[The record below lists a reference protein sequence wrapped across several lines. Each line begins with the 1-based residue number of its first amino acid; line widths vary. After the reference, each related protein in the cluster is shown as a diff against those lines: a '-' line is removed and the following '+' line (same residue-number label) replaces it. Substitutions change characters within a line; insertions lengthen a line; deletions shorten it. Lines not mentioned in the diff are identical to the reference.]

1 MATVIRTLFVDESGD
16 FSESPRSIVSGVL
29 CTGKPE
35 VAEQRIAAALEP
47 VRRRFDIPTVANL
60 HLTAL
65 RKTRGNAEASEIAQ
79 AVLKAAWGCGTL
91 IGMLVVEN
99 ARGEGLKDSER
110 TYRLMLLDLLALS
123 DAALPED
130 REDAQLQ
137 VIVARR
143 QRDGT
148 PMSTREDLLADVI
161 LRIEDAV
168 EAGLAARGLL
178 ARLDAR
184 HVRIRPAAQSAGL
197 AVADFI
203 ANLTYNRHCRES
215 RALFAALVKQDRLR
229 LFEGLGGYAERRARI
244 AERDGDLPAALA
256 RWALL
261 DCGTPNDCDERRA
274 TVLERLWRRVLG
286 CGTAGPMATLEA
298 ALERLWRS
306 HKAPQDHHLLAA
318 ALGRIESALLT
329 TNGPSALLYRLH
341 NLMHQVANQMGDLPT
356 AERMLAGQ
364 SALSTATAMDPSLF
378 HLMLDAQVLRTLTE
392 ELRLDF
398 AAAQRHA
405 RHHLRLTEQYGTI
418 WELMDGMPRPI
429 GFVQSRLWL
438 RARMTLIRALLLAG
452 EPTHLV
458 EAGTLLDPIDA
469 ETLNESDR
477 SRLFSYRVWY
487 AVRQGRAADA
497 LGLAEALIARHND
510 PFASQHTARAA
521 ADAALLNSGAPT
533 GVLIKLLRVLR
544 ARANGL
550 VGHPGELVWRDIG
563 VLEWQVG
570 GRQTAARA
578 AFTRSLE
585 ISAALPESPVNIWNR
600 LVIEVHRAQ
609 LCGQTA
615 PVRRLPTVVLRLD
628 EQARRMVEDTDPVQ
642 GYRRISPY

>member
-1 MATVIRTLFVDESGD
+1 MATVSRTLFIDESGD
-16 FSESPRSIVSGVL
+16 FTKSPSWVVSGVL
-29 CTGKPE
+29 CVGTPKA
-35 VAEQRIAAALEP
+35 AEKRLAAALEP
-47 VRRRFDIPTVANL
+47 VRRCLCIPTVADL
-60 HLTAL
+60 HLYEL
-65 RKTRGNAEASEIAQ
+65 RKTRGNAEATDIAR
-79 AVLKAAWGCGTL
+79 AVLAAAWGSGVVTS
-91 IGMLVVEN
+91 MLVVEN
-99 ARGEGLKDSER
+99 ARGAGLKDSER
-110 TYRLMLLDLLALS
+110 TYRLMLLDLLALA

-130 REDAQLQ
+130 REHASLQ

-148 PMSTREDLLADVI
+148 LMSTREDLLADVV

-168 EAGLAARGLL
+168 EVGLAARGLL
-178 ARLDAR
+178 ARLDAQD
-184 HVRIRPAAQSAGL
+184 VRILPAAQSAGL

-203 ANLTYNRHCRES
+203 ANLTYNRRCRES
-215 RALFAALVKQDRLR
+215 RALFDALVQQDRLR

-244 AERDGDLPAALA
+244 AERDGDLAAALA

-261 DCGTPNDCDERRA
+261 DCGKSADSEGRRA
-274 TVLERLWRRVLG
+274 TALAHLWRRVLG
-286 CGTAGPMATLEA
+286 RGTAGPMATLEA
-298 ALERLWRS
+298 VLERLWRA

-318 ALGRIESALLT
+318 ALTRIESALLA
-329 TNGPSALLYRLH
+329 TNGPPALLCRLH

-378 HLMLDAQVLRTLTE
+378 HLMLDAQVFRTLTE

-398 AAAQRHA
+398 AAVQRHA
-405 RHHLRLTEQYGTI
+405 RNHLRLTKQYGTI
-418 WELMDGMPRPI
+418 WEQLEDTPRLS

-438 RARMTLIRALLLAG
+438 RARMTLIRALLLAH
-452 EPTHLV
+452 EPTDLV
-458 EAGTLLDPIDA
+458 EAGTLLDEIDA
-469 ETLNESDR
+469 QTLNESDR
-477 SRLFSYRVWY
+477 SRLFSYRVWH
-487 AVRQGRAADA
+487 AVRQGRSADA
-497 LGLAEALIARHND
+497 LELAEELIERHND

-533 GVLIKLLRVLR
+533 RGLMRLLRVLR
-544 ARANGL
+544 DRADDL

-563 VLEWQVG
+563 VLERQVG
-570 GRQTAARA
+570 GRHTAACD
-578 AFTRSLE
+578 AFTRSLK
-585 ISAALPESPVNIWNR
+585 ISAVLPDSPVNLWNR

-615 PVRRLPTVVLRLD
+615 PVRSFPAAVLRLD
-628 EQARRMVEDTDPVQ
+628 EQAHRIVEDTDPVR

>member
-1 MATVIRTLFVDESGD
+1 MR
-16 FSESPRSIVSGVL
+16 
-29 CTGKPE
+29 
-35 VAEQRIAAALEP
+35 
-47 VRRRFDIPTVANL
+47 IPTVADL
-60 HLTAL
+60 HLTEL
-65 RKTRGNAEASEIAQ
+65 RKTRGNTEATDIARTVLA
-79 AVLKAAWGCGTL
+79 AVWSSGVVTS
-91 IGMLVVEN
+91 MLVVEN
-99 ARGEGLKDSER
+99 TRGAGLKDSER
-110 TYRLMLLDLLALS
+110 TYRLMLLDLLALA

-130 REDAQLQ
+130 REDAPLQ

-143 QRDGT
+143 QRRDGT
-148 PMSTREDLLADVI
+148 LMSTREDLLADVV
-161 LRIEDAV
+161 LRIEDSV
-168 EAGLAARGLL
+168 EVGLAARGLL
-178 ARLDAR
+178 ARLDA
-184 HVRIRPAAQSAGL
+184 HDMHIWPAAQSAGL

-203 ANLTYNRHCRES
+203 ANLTYNRRCRES
-215 RALFAALVKQDRLR
+215 RALFAALVKRDRLR

-244 AERDGDLPAALA
+244 AERDGDLAAALA

-261 DCGTPNDCDERRA
+261 DCGTQADCDGRRA
-274 TVLERLWRRVLG
+274 TALAHLWRRVLG

-298 ALERLWRS
+298 VLERLWRA

-318 ALGRIESALLT
+318 ALTRIESALLA
-329 TNGPSALLYRLH
+329 TNGPPAQLCRLH

-405 RHHLRLTEQYGTI
+405 RNHLRLTKQYGTI
-418 WELMDGMPRPI
+418 WEQLDDAPRLS

-438 RARMTLIRALLLAG
+438 RARMTLIRALLLAR
-452 EPTHLV
+452 EPADLV
-458 EAGTLLDPIDA
+458 EAGTRLDEIDA
-469 ETLNESDR
+469 QTLNESDR
-477 SRLFSYRVWY
+477 SRLFGYRVWH
-487 AVRQGRAADA
+487 AVHQGRSADA
-497 LGLAEALIARHND
+497 LELAEALIERHND
-510 PFASQHTARAA
+510 PFALQHTARAA

-533 GVLIKLLRVLR
+533 GGLMRLLRILR
-544 ARANGL
+544 ARADGL

-563 VLEWQVG
+563 VLEWQAG
-570 GRQTAARA
+570 GRQRAACD
-578 AFTRSLE
+578 AFTRSLK
-585 ISAALPESPVNIWNR
+585 ISAALPDSPVNLWNR

-609 LCGQTA
+609 RCGQTP
-615 PVRRLPTVVLRLD
+615 PVRRLPAAVLRLD